1 VSSELSAPLAT
12 CSIPNNQQQLTGEE
26 YSMKV
31 RAFFVAIVV
40 CFAVA
45 LVASIPSQKVLSQNP
60 TPPGVKALP
69 AGFTIPPP
77 DVPCILPGNRLD
89 LQCFVNNDPDA
100 IRIRAEE
107 AGLEAQALAAAQSG
121 TLDPFHQVETLGQL
135 EIFDPNLS
143 VNNNLACSYCH
154 DPAAGYGNGSSVLS
168 VFTGGSNLGSVPI
181 TVHGA
186 YPNARI
192 AKRNPQSYVYSPYFP
207 PLQYNITQGDF
218 YGGNFWDARATG
230 YRLQNSAAEQ
240 GQDPPVDPEEMAN
253 PDTACVVWKLS
264 LSKYKFFFEQVWGT
278 GSLDIT
284 WPSDVTTVCST
295 PKGAAN
301 FGTNATPLNLSPS
314 DRTRANQAYDEF
326 GQAIAAYEI
335 SSSVSPF
342 TSKFDAYLAGSASL
356 TSQEKRGY
364 DLFRGRAQCNTCHLD
379 GRSNMASGADTGVAT
394 SVAPMFTDFTYNNIG
409 LPRNVIL
416 PWYSEDTP
424 DQWGF
429 TGNPLGPGFTDEGVG
444 LFLDGYYGAP
454 PNLTWGQ
461 HLPFFEGKFQTS
473 TVRNVGKVPYPGFVK
488 AYMHNG
494 YLLSLKEVVHFY
506 NTRDVYAQPVLSG
519 QCPAG
524 TVEKVTCWPMPEDPN
539 NENMTIG
546 HLGLSSAEEDDL
558 VAFLQTLTDGVVP
571 STSASSNTPASAARK
586 PATPPK
592 H

>member
-1 VSSELSAPLAT
+1 MRIRV
-12 CSIPNNQQQLTGEE
+12 
-26 YSMKV
+26 
-31 RAFFVAIVV
+31 FVAAIVV
-40 CFAVA
+40 CWAIA
-45 LVASIPSQKVLSQNP
+45 LASSVGSQNVLSQNRP
-60 TPPGVKALP
+60 QSAFKLP
-69 AGFTIPPP
+69 AGYTIPSQ
-77 DVPCILPGNRLD
+77 DMPCILPGNRVD
-89 LQCFVNNDPDA
+89 LQCLIKNDPDFM
-100 IRIRAEE
+100 RVRTEE
-107 AGLEAQALAAAQSG
+107 AALESQALTAAQSG
-121 TLDPFHQVETLGQL
+121 SLDPFHQVETLGKL

-143 VNNNLACSYCH
+143 VNNNLACSFCH
-154 DPAAGYGNGSSVLS
+154 DPAAGYGNGASILS
-168 VFTGGSNLGSVPI
+168 VFTGGSNPGSVPI
-181 TVHGA
+181 TVARA
-186 YPNARI
+186 YPDNRI

-207 PLQYNITQGDF
+207 PLQYNTTQGDF

-240 GQDPPVDPEEMAN
+240 GQDPPVDSEEMAN

-264 LSKYKFFFEQVWGT
+264 LSKYKSFFEQVWGT
-278 GSLDIT
+278 GSLDIA
-284 WPSDVTTVCST
+284 WPSDVATVCST
-295 PKGAAN
+295 PKGAAT

-314 DRTRANQAYDEF
+314 ERTRANQAYDEF

-356 TSQEKRGY
+356 TAQESRGY
-364 DLFRGRAQCNTCHLD
+364 ELFRGKAQCNTCHLD
-379 GRSNMASGADTGVAT
+379 GRSNAATGEDTGLAT
-394 SVAPMFTDFTYNNIG
+394 NVAPMFTDFTYNNLG

-424 DQWGF
+424 DQFGF

-461 HLPFFEGKFQTS
+461 FLPFFEGKFQTS
-473 TVRNVGKVPYPGFVK
+473 TTRDVGQVPYRGFVK

-506 NTRDVYAQPVLSG
+506 NTRDVYPQPVLSG
-519 QCPAG
+519 NCPAG
-524 TVEKVTCWPMPEDPN
+524 TVEKVTCWPKPEDPN

-558 VAFLQTLTDGVVP
+558 VAFLETLTDGFVQP
-571 STSASSNTPASAARK
+571 SSASATPASLVRK

-592 H
+592 R